1 MDFPFVG
8 AGDARYFEIAC
19 LEVLFQRAPSA
30 DEAALI
36 VADLP
41 LPLAGGAVWDGPHLW
56 VQSELGVGRLI
67 DAAYGKVPKAPTAL
81 TTRNKAKIANETALR
96 RFNAELERWLRDSHA
111 RVPICVAWR
120 RPDAEA
126 GGTALSDWHDL
137 SLAALPGALASAAAA
152 PGEGAAALRVA
163 LQAEL
168 AAVEAALA
176 MAGQPDPEAALQQLR
191 VCFVDPKGDPEAVG
205 ALAAAVEG
213 LRVVDQ
219 PAVWW
224 EAALHCADMVRC
236 WPTRNLIRNKP
247 GRAAAA
253 AVFRATLTQHTAE
266 DAVSAF
272 QAASPRSPLHR
283 YDCVLSVALEV
294 NLRDGDQ
301 DGATQLLRLLRAE
314 AESPLPR
321 CADALERSLRKAT
334 EPELVARL
342 RAGVD
347 FARAAAQARA

>member
-1 MDFPFVG
+1 VQD
-8 AGDARYFEIAC
+8 GDVMHFRFYFAIAC

-81 TTRNKAKIANETALR
+81 TTRNKAKIANETSLR

-137 SLAALPGALASAAAA
+137 SLAALPSALASAAAA